1 MNRTPSPWARPA
13 TLTEVASAA
22 DSREDF
28 HNHLRDFLHEFKT
41 APHRDRVLVEPSPLR
56 EKFAGGEIA
65 DAYLA
70 AVAVEL
76 CLDLGWARPAW
87 VTGPG
92 RTLPQPWFAAKSDE
106 LRIILLHESPAGFR
120 ERNLFVSENAL
131 SVG

>member
-1 MNRTPSPWARPA
+1 MNPTPSPWARPA
-13 TLTEVASAA
+13 TLAEVASAA
-22 DSREDF
+22 SSRDRF
-28 HNHLRDFLHEFKT
+28 HRDLRDFLHEFKT
-41 APHRDRVLVEPSPLR
+41 APSRDRVLAEPPLLR
-56 EKFAGGEIA
+56 KKFAGGEIA

-76 CLDLGWARPAW
+76 CLDLGCAKPEW

-131 SVG
+131 SVA

>member
-13 TLTEVASAA
+13 TLAEVASAA
-22 DSREDF
+22 GSREDF

-41 APHRDRVLVEPSPLR
+41 APRRDRVIAEPSTLR

-76 CLDLGWARPAW
+76 CLDRGWARPTW
-87 VTGPG
+87 VSGPE

-131 SVG
+131 SVA